1 METENFAKQLIDFQ
15 KVTFNNSFNAL
26 IMLQDQTERLFETTL
41 AQTAWLPEESRRM
54 LDDWNIAYKKGRT
67 DFKGIVD
74 DGFGKLVD
82 LFTTSPEVK
91 TQASP
96 SIKTK

>member
-1 METENFAKQLIDFQ
+1 MEQKKLFKQMIDFQ
-15 KVTFNNSFNAL
+15 KATFHNSFNTL
-26 IMLQDQTERLFETTL
+26 IMVQDQAERLFETTL

-54 LDDWNIAYKKGRT
+54 LDDWNIAFKKGRT